1 MKKKKFLDKKIGL
14 ILTLI
19 ILVLILVVKTN
30 FLKNLINIFKFS
42 ESERIVKTY
51 GFCGGESI
59 GYLRY
64 LKKKYRIKT
73 NPKIL
78 NFVHTP
84 PTNWSIYETNKNANK
99 ENRKILLNYP
109 GKEIDIN
116 LAHHKDN
123 FYELPDYYYYSN
135 YFNDIKKLKIEKF
148 NKENINIEFYIKDES
163 NKLVMQKNL
172 TAIKS
177 NISNYYILEE
187 KLNNFKVEEKKFF
200 LKFVNLE
207 KETKIILTLRNKY
220 DLDDYKILDKFK
232 NCYFIE

>member
-1 MKKKKFLDKKIGL
+1 MKKKKFLDKRIGL
-14 ILTLI
+14 ILTLL

-51 GFCGGESI
+51 GFCRGESI

-163 NKLVMQKNL
+163 NKFVMQKNL

-177 NISNYYILEE
+177 NINNYYLLDE

-220 DLDDYKILDKFK
+220 DLDNYKILDKFK